1 MAAMLEIVGLRRVGL
16 EPAFFTLDRGSCMAV
31 RGPSGAGKSL
41 LLRAI
46 ADLDPNEGH
55 VALDG
60 RQRSAIP
67 APDWRRQ
74 VLYLPAQSGW
84 WADTVSDHFRD
95 WRAAVPL
102 LNELALPVE
111 AGAWPIARC
120 STGELARLAL
130 IRALVREPKV
140 LLLDEPTAALDAA
153 TVKAVEGLLCARIT
167 AGISALWVTHDS
179 LQAARVADRSLA
191 VEAGVVRES
200 PKL

>member
-1 MAAMLEIVGLRRVGL
+1 MAAMLEVVGLRRVGL
-16 EPAFFTLDRGSCMAV
+16 EPASFTLDRGSCMAV

-95 WRAAVPL
+95 WRAAMPL

-140 LLLDEPTAALDAA
+140 LLLDEPTAALDDA
-153 TVKAVEGLLCARIT
+153 TVKAVEGLLCARIK

-179 LQAARVADRSLA
+179 LQAARVADRSLT
-191 VEAGVVRES
+191 VEAGAVRES
-200 PKL
+200 KS

>member
-1 MAAMLEIVGLRRVGL
+1 
-16 EPAFFTLDRGSCMAV
+16 MAV

-46 ADLDPNEGH
+46 ADLDPNDGY

-60 RQRSAIP
+60 RQRSAMR

-74 VLYLPAQSGW
+74 VLYVPAQSGW
-84 WADTVSDHFRD
+84 WADTVGEHFSD

-102 LNELALPVE
+102 LNALALPDE

-140 LLLDEPTAALDAA
+140 LLLDEPTATLDAA
-153 TVKAVEGLLCARIT
+153 TVKAVEALICGLIK
-167 AGISALWVTHDS
+167 AGTSALWVTHDP

-191 VEAGVVRES
+191 VEAGVVREL
-200 PKL
+200 PKS

>member
-1 MAAMLEIVGLRRVGL
+1 MLEIVGLHRVGL
-16 EPAFFTLDRGSCMAV
+16 EPASFTLDRGSCIAV
-31 RGPSGAGKSL
+31 RGPSGADKSL

-84 WADTVSDHFRD
+84 WADTVGEHFSD
-95 WRAAVPL
+95 WPATVPL
-102 LNELALPVE
+102 LTELALPDG

-130 IRALVREPKV
+130 IRALMREPKV

-153 TVKAVEGLLCARIT
+153 TVKAVEALLRGRVN
-167 AGISALWVTHDS
+167 AGVSALWVTHDF

-200 PKL
+200 KS